1 MAAEVT
7 LAAEAAAE
15 AAADV
20 NLIQQFPKIIDN
32 NLKNILKIDLDSI

>member
-1 MAAEVT
+1 VAAEMP
-7 LAAEAAAE
+7 LEEEE